1 VTCQVNK
8 RLVLNRDSVQTRF
21 RDSNIVLMVADWT
34 NRDPEISAAL
44 DSLGRSGV
52 PVYVMY
58 PAGGG
63 QPKLLPELLTES
75 LVLDAIDEVTQSIRT
90 AEAQRKEQL

>member
-1 VTCQVNK
+1 M
-8 RLVLNRDSVQTRF
+8 QTRF

-34 NRDPEISAAL
+34 NRDPEISTAL

-75 LVLDAIDEVTQSIRT
+75 LVLDAIDEVEQSIKT